1 MCAVQRDAT
10 RPPGRPGRGSLR
22 IGYVCREGTANAHY
36 RVLVPLREL
45 QRRGHRVVFKA
56 PGPDFDPA
64 ASPKID
70 LLHMHQWVAED
81 LSPIR
86 RLQEHGIAVVWDTDD
101 DVLHAPRSKELRQVI
116 GGRRQVRR
124 FHELSLEVARTVDL
138 VTTTNE
144 TLAEVFRDAG
154 AEHVAVIGN
163 YLERI
168 EPRLPRRKHVGV
180 LVGIVAGVE
189 HAPDVKALKIP
200 QALRDLQRK
209 HEHLHVA
216 AIGVDLG
223 LKERYVHTPKVPFD
237 QLLPRIR
244 EFDIGLAPLA
254 DSPFSRSRSDV
265 KLKEYASMGVP
276 WLASPVGPYA
286 TIDAGTAGG
295 VLVDDGEWLDVLD
308 ALIADPRERQRFA
321 DAGRAWADQ
330 QQITHVRREWEAAL
344 NGALR
349 HPQAQPSA
357 RIPAQRA

>member
-1 MCAVQRDAT
+1 M
-10 RPPGRPGRGSLR
+10 R
-22 IGYVCREGTANAHY
+22 IGYVCRDGTANAHY

-45 QRRGHRVVFKA
+45 QRRGHQVVFKA

-64 ASPKID
+64 TSPPID

-101 DVLHAPRSKELRQVI
+101 DVLHAPRSRELRRVV

-144 TLAEVFRDAG
+144 TLAQVFRDAG
-154 AEHVAVIGN
+154 AERVAVIGN
-163 YLERI
+163 YLERV

-180 LVGIVAGVE
+180 LVGIVAAVE
-189 HAPDVKALKIP
+189 HAPDVKALRIP
-200 QALRDLQRK
+200 QVLRELQRR
-209 HEHLHVA
+209 HDHLHVV

-223 LKERYVHTPKVPFD
+223 LRERYVHTPKVPFD

-286 TIDAGTAGG
+286 AIDPAAAGG
-295 VLVDDGEWLDVLD
+295 QLVDDADWLDALD
-308 ALIADPRERQRFA
+308 ALIADPRERERLA
-321 DAGRAWADQ
+321 GVGRAWAEGQ
-330 QQITHVRREWEAAL
+330 RIEQVRGAWEQVFQ
-344 NGALR
+344 GCLR
-349 HPQAQPSA
+349 RPRA
-357 RIPAQRA
+357 RRSSGIHAAQR

>member
-1 MCAVQRDAT
+1 M
-10 RPPGRPGRGSLR
+10 R
-22 IGYVCREGTANAHY
+22 IGYVCRDGTANAHY

-45 QRRGHRVVFKA
+45 QRRGHQVVFKA

-64 ASPKID
+64 TSPPID

-101 DVLHAPRSKELRQVI
+101 DVLHAPRSRELRRVV

-154 AEHVAVIGN
+154 AERVAVIGN
-163 YLERI
+163 HLDRV

-189 HAPDVKALKIP
+189 HAPDVKALKLS
-200 QALRDLQRK
+200 QVLRELQRE
-209 HEHLHVA
+209 HEHLHVV

-286 TIDAGTAGG
+286 AIDPAAAGG
-295 VLVDDGEWLDVLD
+295 QLVDDADWLDALD
-308 ALIADPRERQRFA
+308 ALIADPQHRAALAEQA
-321 DAGRAWADQ
+321 RAWATKQTIAPISRAWLAAFDRAIRSGTCAAAQ
-330 QQITHVRREWEAAL
+330 LRASQRGRVR
-344 NGALR
+344 
-349 HPQAQPSA
+349 S
-357 RIPAQRA
+357 